1 MICRWSINKK
11 HFRRNV
17 GFTLVEIAIVIFI
30 VGVILTAI
38 MKGSSLIQ
46 ESRVQDTLSIA
57 ADLSA
62 ASRAFK
68 QRYRYLPGDF
78 LINAASPEIPNV
90 TAACIGGG
98 AGAGNGNGAI
108 EAAESACVPQHL
120 AAAGMI
126 KSSATPIPTQY
137 GAAQVIANAASNT
150 AAGAN
155 PLPANVQ
162 NVVEFTNLPCE
173 VAQQIDRSI
182 DDGNLATGNARASV
196 AACTPQGAN
205 DPVPFYAMP
214 L

>member
-1 MICRWSINKK
+1 MNKTF
-11 HFRRNV
+11 HHSMR

-38 MKGSSLIQ
+38 MKGGSLIQ
-46 ESRVQDTLSIA
+46 ESRVQDTMAIA

-68 QRYRYLPGDF
+68 QRYHYLPGDF
-78 LINAASPEIPNV
+78 KITAAAPEIPNV
-90 TAACIGGG
+90 TAACMGGG

-108 EAAESACVPQHL
+108 EAAEAACVPQHL
-120 AAAGMI
+120 NAAGMI
-126 KSSATPIPTQY
+126 KSGATPIPTQY
-137 GAAQVIANAASNT
+137 GFAQVIANGVSNT
-150 AAGAN
+150 AAGTN
-155 PLPANVQ
+155 PLPGTIQ
-162 NVVEFTNLPCE
+162 NVIEFTNLPCE

-205 DPVPFYAMP
+205 DPVPFFAMP